1 MNDKLKILKDLK
13 NHLEK
18 NSTKHIVDVI
28 LFGSQATGKIKEDS
42 DFDVLIVLDDVYNR
56 KDEDNILDICYD
68 IDLQYNILIDAHI
81 ISKSEIHSLR
91 GRQAI
96 YYNALTHGVYA

>member
-13 NHLEK
+13 HHLEK
-18 NSTKHIVDVI
+18 NSTKRIADVI
-28 LFGSQATGKIKEDS
+28 LFGSQAEGKIKEDS

-68 IDLQYNILIDAHI
+68 IDLKYNILIDVHL
-81 ISKSEIHSLR
+81 ISKLEIDSLR
-91 GRQAI
+91 GRQTI
-96 YYNALTHGVYA
+96 YYNALTYGVYA